1 MYALALSLLAC
12 SSASDGDSGENAVDV
27 ELPALVINE
36 FLAMNTAVEPPDGAG
51 EYDDWIELWN
61 AGDEDVSFDGLHI
74 SDDEAQP
81 DRWPLPADVSLEP
94 GAFFLLWA
102 DGQPEQGSDHVSF
115 KLSGAGEA
123 IVLSLLTPDGAT
135 QVDAVTFESQAPD
148 TSMARHPDGNLDW
161 RAGTP
166 TPGATNGD

>member
-1 MYALALSLLAC
+1 MFMLALSLLAC
-12 SSASDGDSGENAVDV
+12 SSASPDDSGAPVTDV
-27 ELPALVINE
+27 TLPALVINE
-36 FLAMNTAVEPPDGAG
+36 FLAMNAAVEPPDAVG

-61 AGDEDVSFDGLHI
+61 AGDTAVSFDGLHI

-94 GAFFLLWA
+94 GGFYLLWA
-102 DGQPEQGSDHVSF
+102 DGQPEQGPDHVGF

-123 IVLSLLTPDGAT
+123 IVLSLVTTDGAA

-148 TSMARHPDGNLDW
+148 TSMARHPDGSLDW

-166 TPGATNGD
+166 TPGASNGD